1 MERVDRA
8 VALLTGWSRSEVQ
21 ALLAHGAVLV
31 DGAVPAKSARLAP
44 AERSR
49 CSTSPSPRVI
59 RPGSPSPSTSRAAD
73 DEVLVVHKPAGL
85 VVHPGAGHEHG
96 TLVQGLLERYPD
108 LAGVGD
114 PRRPGIV
121 HRLDRDTSGLLVVA
135 RTPAAYDRLVA
146 DLAGHD
152 VERRY
157 LALVRGVPEAARA
170 TVDAPI
176 GRSTRQRTRMAVR
189 AAGKPARTS
198 YEVLARD
205 GDDAA
210 LLECRLETG
219 RTHQVRVH
227 LAAIGHPVL
236 GDAAYGAG
244 GGPLGRP
251 FLHAYRLA
259 FTHPRR
265 GPAPVRGRAA
275 RGPAGGAG
283 GQRDRTGGGGPARPG
298 RRRRGGV
305 SRRRRRWAG
314 SPDGH
319 DGQRGTLSRD
329 DGTPRPLNGDR
340 GGGQDSVKVGA
351 SARRPLGDAGAAGRG

>member
-1 MERVDRA
+1 VTAEREELTVPDALAGERVDRA

-21 ALLAHGAVLV
+21 ALLARGAVLV
-31 DGAVPAKSARLAP
+31 DGAVPAKSARLRAGGALALLDEPEPAGAP
-44 AERSR
+44 TGE
-49 CSTSPSPRVI
+49 PVPVDVRV
-59 RPGSPSPSTSRAAD
+59 AD
-73 DEVLVVHKPAGL
+73 DDVLVVHKPAGL

-96 TLVQGLLERYPD
+96 TLVQGLLDRYPE

-157 LALVRGVPEAARA
+157 LALVRGVPAAARA

-189 AAGKPARTS
+189 AVGKPARTT

-219 RTHQVRVH
+219 RTHQIRVH

-236 GDAAYGAG
+236 GDAAYGAA

-259 FTHPRR
+259 FTHPRAGDR
-265 GPAPVRGRAA
+265 REYEAALPEDLRVVLAA
-275 RGPAGGAG
+275 RGIAPVGEDRPARAGGVEAG
-283 GQRDRTGGGGPARPG
+283 
-298 RRRRGGV
+298 
-305 SRRRRRWAG
+305 
-314 SPDGH
+314 
-319 DGQRGTLSRD
+319 
-329 DGTPRPLNGDR
+329 
-340 GGGQDSVKVGA
+340 
-351 SARRPLGDAGAAGRG
+351 